1 MRTTVDLDMTVLQE
15 AKQRA
20 AERHTTLSAIVE
32 EALREAAA
40 RRRQASS
47 AGRIALTTDPHR
59 GGLRPGVDLAD
70 NAALRDL
77 LEADDDPL

>member
-1 MRTTVDLDMTVLQE
+1 MQVLQE

-20 AERHTTLSAIVE
+20 AERHTTLSVIVE

-40 RRRQASS
+40 RRRHDGQP
-47 AGRIALTTDPHR
+47 RLVTLTTDPRR

-70 NAALRDL
+70 NAGLRDL
-77 LEADDDPL
+77 MDGDDDPL

>member
-1 MRTTVDLDMTVLQE
+1 MRTTVDLDMQVLQE

-20 AERHTTLSAIVE
+20 AERHTTLSVIVE

-40 RRRQASS
+40 RRRHAVP
-47 AGRIALTTDPHR
+47 AGRVTLTTDPGH
-59 GGLRPGVDLAD
+59 GGVRPGVDLAD

-77 LEADDDPL
+77 LDGDDDSL

>member
-1 MRTTVDLDMTVLQE
+1 MRTTVDLDVHVLQD

-20 AERHTTLSAIVE
+20 AQRHTTLSVIVE

-40 RRRQASS
+40 RRRQAHPT
-47 AGRIALTTDPHR
+47 GRVMLTTDAR
-59 GGLRPGVDLAD
+59 TGGLRPGVDLAD

-77 LEADDDPL
+77 MDGDDDPL

>member
-1 MRTTVDLDMTVLQE
+1 MDLDVQVLHE

-32 EALREAAA
+32 EALREASA
-40 RRRQASS
+40 RRRQAAR
-47 AGRIALTTDPHR
+47 AGRATLTTDPRR
-59 GGLRPGVDLAD
+59 GGLRAGADLDD

-77 LEADDDPL
+77 MDGADDDPL

>member
-1 MRTTVDLDMTVLQE
+1 MRTTVDLDMQVLQE

-20 AERHTTLSAIVE
+20 AERHTTLSVIVE

-40 RRRQASS
+40 RRRQTFHS
-47 AGRIALTTDPHR
+47 GRVTLTTDPRR

-77 LEADDDPL
+77 MDGDDDPL